1 MHYKF
6 FRIKTFIETGHTA
19 KKIAFNFNPH
29 MDANARRRNFLL
41 LHFIVFIWGWSPIFG
56 KLISVE
62 ALQLVWFRILLTI
75 IFVSAYLF
83 YVKQNLKISDTDLY
97 KLLVIG
103 AIIAFHWFCFYH
115 AIKVSNVSVALVAFS
130 TGTLFS
136 SLLEPLFY
144 KRKIQLYEIFFGL
157 IIIGAIVLIFKV
169 ETQYTEGI
177 IYGVLAAFTSSLF
190 TVWNG
195 LLVRKIASPLITFY
209 ELGGGFL
216 GLSVYLLF
224 AGSFDEKFFNLPSQ
238 DVAWLLLFASV
249 GTAFPFIA
257 SVSLLKKISP
267 YTVTLTVNL
276 ETVYGIIWAY
286 FIFHE
291 DKQVTVYFYIGAA
304 IILATIFANA
314 ALKNYLRK

>member
-1 MHYKF
+1 MEKV
-6 FRIKTFIETGHTA
+6 TA
-19 KKIAFNFNPH
+19 RN
-29 MDANARRRNFLL
+29 NFLL

-56 KLISVE
+56 KLISVD
-62 ALQLVWFRILLTI
+62 ALQLVWFRVLFTI
-75 IFVSAYLF
+75 VFVSAYMIYIRQDLRIGD
-83 YVKQNLKISDTDLY
+83 KDLY

-103 AIIAFHWFCFYH
+103 AIIAFHWYCFYH

-136 SLLEPLFY
+136 SFIEPLFY
-144 KRKIQLYEIFFGL
+144 KRRLLGYEILFGL
-157 IIIGAIVLIFKV
+157 IIIGAIILIFKV
-169 ETQYTEGI
+169 ETRYTEGI

-195 LLVRKIASPLITFY
+195 LLVRKLRSPVITFY

-216 GLSVYLLF
+216 ALSIYLF
-224 AGSFDEKFFNLPSQ
+224 FTDSFDREFFALPGA
-238 DVAWLLLFASV
+238 DLAWLLLFASV

-257 SVSLLKKISP
+257 SVNLLRNINP

-286 FIFHE
+286 FIFSE
-291 DKQVTVYFYIGAA
+291 DKQLTIYFYIGAL

-314 ALKNYLRK
+314 LLKNYLRR